1 VLELGVNE
9 ALMLR
14 RKGTLRLAVEVAWS
28 DVFTGQLGA
37 LSTALGTT
45 APIQLSSKAGVTI
58 GVQARIS
65 DEFVFVISR
74 PSTHEFRLAV
84 RKSHSSGA
92 AVSADAGIDVG
103 FAEPQ
108 QVEGLTA
115 AVIDG
120 AIGAPLAKAK
130 EILAA
135 ASWDSLDG
143 AQRRIAEAV
152 IARLGLD
159 STLVTIAEVRER
171 LNTLESKAHLVIAD
185 LIRTRISLSFAY
197 EYNRVSSTTSLVQV
211 LLSEANLKTLH
222 ADLAAGRTE
231 SLAAKVGE
239 PGITVETYLNEK
251 QVTRT
256 HSWGFTLGFGKWA
269 TLGGKDLKRVTT
281 VRRTDIDGR
290 VQDAYQGARS
300 YEGTWIGETF
310 RWGVD
315 FKADMKEFAREPL
328 VSDFSFGLHLYW
340 LDDQKELS
348 GVELERWLDSAVIW
362 HVIREVDLMDV
373 RARLAPALGDKATL
387 SVQMVIP
394 DTAIRFMLPLLA
406 SASADGFASA
416 LGAAMPWM
424 NGPARAS
431 ATRRSALYGP
441 LWSSFIQSPERPM
454 SELRNIAA
462 EHLSKHGHQDMRV
475 RELTPGT
482 DPFSFA
488 GLTRLNGDTIDACN
502 KFARGMQI
510 LNTSIQSGA
519 RNQQTIDK
527 VYGASNDLF
536 AHSHHVRALG
546 IHLADVAARA
556 GVAGSVTRT
565 MTVQS
570 GKMGDVAVV
579 A

>member
-1 VLELGVNE
+1 
-9 ALMLR
+9 MQ
-14 RKGTLRLAVEVAWS
+14 LAVEVTWS
-28 DVFTGQLGA
+28 DLFTGQLGA
-37 LSTALGTT
+37 LSKALGTT
-45 APIQLSSKAGVTI
+45 APIQISSEAGVTI
-58 GVQARIS
+58 GVQAKIS

-74 PSTHEFRLAV
+74 PSKREFRLAV
-84 RKSHSSGA
+84 RKSHTSGV
-92 AVSADAGIDVG
+92 AVSGDAGIDVG
-103 FAEPQ
+103 FADPQ
-108 QVEGLTA
+108 QVEGLVG

-120 AIGAPLAKAK
+120 AIGAQLEKARK
-130 EILAA
+130 ILGA
-135 ASWDSLDG
+135 ASLDSLDG
-143 AQRRIAEAV
+143 PQRKIAERV

-159 STLVTIAEVRER
+159 STLAPLAEVRER
-171 LNTLESKAHLVIAD
+171 LDALESKAKSVIAD

-211 LLSEANLKTLH
+211 LLSEANLKALH
-222 ADLAAGRTE
+222 ADLAGSRTE
-231 SLAAKVGE
+231 SLVAKVGE

-251 QVTRT
+251 EVTRS
-256 HSWGFTLGFGKWA
+256 HIWGFTLGFGKWA
-269 TLGGKDLKRVTT
+269 TVGGKDFKKVTT
-281 VRRTDIDGR
+281 VRRTDIEGR
-290 VQDAYQGARS
+290 IQDAYQGARS

-328 VSDFSFGLHLYW
+328 VSDFGFGLHLYW

-348 GVELERWLDSAVIW
+348 GMELEQWLDSAVIW
-362 HVIREVDLMDV
+362 QVIRDVDLIDV

-394 DTAIRFMLPLLA
+394 NSALRSMLPLLA
-406 SASADGFASA
+406 SPSADAFAGA
-416 LGAAMPWM
+416 LAAAMPWM
-424 NGPARAS
+424 NSPARAS
-431 ATRRSALYGP
+431 ANQRAALYGP

-454 SELRNIAA
+454 PELRNMAA
-462 EHLSKHGHQDMRV
+462 KHLGKHGHQDMRV
-475 RELTPGT
+475 RELMSGT

-502 KFARGMQI
+502 KFARGMHI

-519 RNQQTIDK
+519 RNQKTIDK
-527 VYGASNDLF
+527 VYGEINDLF

-546 IHLADVAARA
+546 ILLADVAGRA

-570 GKMGDVAVV
+570 SKTGDVAVV